1 MKKGSLLV
9 AYARKSTTLYKFA
22 TQGYGGELNAAE
34 KDFNMELWH
43 QRGATKVRR
52 GCRIFQ

>member
-1 MKKGSLLV
+1 MKKGYLLV